1 MMNEDDDEWRL
12 KMMEKLS
19 QTSPIEDDGK
29 KIFADISD
37 WKDNVQSKG

>member
-12 KMMEKLS
+12 KMMEKFL
-19 QTSPIEDDGK
+19 QTSPIEDDGE
-29 KIFADISD
+29 IFADISD